1 MGYEVDFI
9 AVGQGSR
16 NGDAFAL
23 RYGNLFGSRA
33 EQAVVVIDGGTLD
46 SAQQLVQS
54 IRTHYQTNEVQ
65 FVVSTHLDADHASG
79 LSVVLEQM
87 DVKNLLLHRPWEHAG
102 EIRSFFANGQITM
115 ANLAEKL
122 KRSLQNVKDL
132 ETIAN
137 RKKIPITEPFAGV
150 STTDGAMLVLGPDEE
165 YYESLICHFHRTPE
179 AKESLIA
186 RAFAAAS
193 ERLSRVLESWDHE
206 TLGEP
211 EENATSP
218 ENNSSTILLFTVDNQ
233 RLLFTGD
240 AGVPALTRAAD
251 FAALR
256 GIPLDGS
263 KLFQVPHHGSRRN
276 VGPSILNRVKAAS
289 SFISCCADGAPK
301 HPSQR
306 VVNALSRRGSQ
317 VYPTKGRHIWE
328 RCQAPERPNW
338 STIQPAPLLAEFDE

>member
-1 MGYEVDFI
+1 MGYEVDFLG
-9 AVGQGSR
+9 VGQGSR

-33 EQAVVVIDGGTLD
+33 EQAVVAIDGGTID
-46 SAQQLVQS
+46 SGERLAQA
-54 IRTHYQTNEVQ
+54 IRMYYQTNEVQ
-65 FVVSTHLDADHASG
+65 FVISTHLDADHASG

-87 DVKNLLLHRPWEHAG
+87 DVKHLLLHRPWEHAG
-102 EIRSFFANGQITM
+102 EVRSLFANGQISA

-137 RKKIPITEPFAGV
+137 RKHIPITEPFAGV
-150 STTDGAMLVLGPDEE
+150 STNDGTLLVLGPDEA
-165 YYESLICHFHRTPE
+165 YYESLVCHFRRTPE
-179 AKESLIA
+179 ARESLIA
-186 RAFAAAS
+186 RAYAAGG
-193 ERLSRVLESWDHE
+193 EILSRVLESLNHE

-251 FAALR
+251 YAALR
-256 GIPLDGS
+256 GIPLDGL
-263 KLFQVPHHGSRRN
+263 KLLQVPHHGSRRN
-276 VGPSILNRVKAAS
+276 VGPTILNRVKASS

-306 VVNALSRRGSQ
+306 VVNALIRRGSQ
-317 VYPTKGRHIWE
+317 VFPTKGRHI
-328 RCQAPERPNW
+328 RDHFQAPERANW
-338 STIQPAPLLAEFDE
+338 TAIQPAPLVTEFEE